1 MRQPEDTIIVWTL
14 DPDTGGRHS
23 EGRYP
28 LAEAAD
34 KQLDIQ
40 IAGYSCRLSQTRLMR
55 ANQPDRNHKLAKAR
69 KERQHA

>member
-14 DPDTGGRHS
+14 DPDTGGWHS

-28 LAEAAD
+28 PAEAAD

-40 IAGYSCRLSQTRLMR
+40 IAGYACRLAQTRPMR
-55 ANQPDRNHKLAKAR
+55 ANKPERNPC
-69 KERQHA
+69 